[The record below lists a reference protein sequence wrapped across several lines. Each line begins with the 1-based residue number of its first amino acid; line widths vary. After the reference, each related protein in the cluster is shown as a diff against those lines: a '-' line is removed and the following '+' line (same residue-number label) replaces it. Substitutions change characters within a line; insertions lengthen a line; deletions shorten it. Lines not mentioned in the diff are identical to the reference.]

1 VLYRVHPE
9 LIPPPN
15 DGRRRVSRPVRPH
28 RPRPRPRHERRSLPG
43 LPRSVRGRVSLQ
55 VGPTTPRVLSRRH
68 RAVPVA
74 SSTLVAV
81 PFQPPGELVRAHA
94 MRRSIVG
101 NFGHG
106 ATSAYHTA
114 MPGPWSRRSQ
124 VGTTATTVIRRT
136 ISRWYQPRRFA
147 RPPFGSDF
155 FRPQP
160 QQSVRPC
167 TLDPQDPAVRRL
179 YVPASVLTMPRLT
192 WFHVSTMSYL
202 PVVQRT
208 RTSPSA
214 GSCSTP
220 RPRLPATTEEAND
233 PPAGPS
239 GPPSRHLFSLTL
251 HRNTPVRGALFRHR
265 RCFRTFPRRDD
276 DTERTERSSRPRS
289 APAPGPPDGRS
300 RSTKRSVRRHSVPT
314 SAIEYAHYTTDYGGW
329 ICQPTESIHVRE
341 KCP

>member
-1 VLYRVHPE
+1 
-9 LIPPPN
+9 
-15 DGRRRVSRPVRPH
+15 VSRPVRPH

-251 HRNTPVRGALFRHR
+251 HRNTPSAELCSATLDVSGRFLAATMTLNEQSGQVDPEAPPPPVLPTVALDPPNDRYDA
-265 RCFRTFPRRDD
+265 TA
-276 DTERTERSSRPRS
+276 SQRP
-289 APAPGPPDGRS
+289 
-300 RSTKRSVRRHSVPT
+300 
-314 SAIEYAHYTTDYGGW
+314 
-329 ICQPTESIHVRE
+329 Q
-341 KCP
+341 